1 MMSDFRRLSSSVLA
15 SPQISTDDIDAAKK
29 MGVTLI
35 INNRPDGEAP
45 DQPEGALIEQAARAA
60 GLDYLAIPIGQA
72 GFGKEQIAAMADA
85 FVQADGTILAYCRSG
100 TRSTFLWSLAQ
111 ASQGQDPAEIS
122 QAAADAGYDV
132 SPIRPMLDAFSG
144 ES

>member
-1 MMSDFRRLSSSVLA
+1 MSDFRRLSSSVLA